1 MKVFS
6 RGGRKSG
13 TITLA
18 AVSAMT
24 FYPVM
29 SGFVPLATLHSIPSA
44 VAAPASANN
53 SGKLAL
59 PVVLY
64 LVAVMLPIGFN
75 LGPIYLNLVRLV
87 LLMAVVPLTLRLFAG
102 SYGRLLVPDFCF
114 FLFIAWMTITTTIN
128 DPDRVLENVGSTS
141 IEFIGGY
148 VLGRAYIR
156 TAADFIR
163 LSRALVMM
171 IILTTPIA
179 LYELYT
185 NVPPLLTLLQ
195 RLPGIRTEWI
205 VQSDDEMRM
214 GLYRVQAMF
223 PHPIH
228 YGMFC
233 SSGFALCFIGL
244 KGVYSNTRRYLAL
257 AVITFCT
264 FTSLSSGA
272 LLPIFMQTGLIAWA
286 LLFRKTEKRWL
297 ILALLC
303 ALGYVALLFL
313 SNRPPIIVVMSYA
326 TFSAWNAYWRALIFE
341 YGIQNVWAN
350 PWFGIGLTA
359 DWVRPVWMG
368 PSSVDNFWL
377 VVAMR
382 YGLPGIALLGLGYLQ
397 PLWSIGFRR
406 FDPAKAIWPLRRAWL
421 MVFMGLTFSL
431 SSVHVWSTLYSFVFF
446 LFGAGMWFLTS
457 PTETPGAGPDV
468 PPDVAPDTGPT
479 KPMSRYS
486 RFPAKSRVPAAGAV
500 PVPVASRSRST

>member
-1 MKVFS
+1 M
-6 RGGRKSG
+6 
-13 TITLA
+13 
-18 AVSAMT
+18 
-24 FYPVM
+24 
-29 SGFVPLATLHSIPSA
+29 
-44 VAAPASANN
+44 VAIERNASAARPAGLAP
-53 SGKLAL
+53 SQSTPSQSTPTPTSAQSRLAL

-87 LLMAVVPLTLRLFAG
+87 LLFSVVPLTLQLVAG
-102 SYGRLLVPDFCF
+102 RYGRILVPDICF
-114 FLFIAWMTITTTIN
+114 FLFIVWMAITTSIN

-148 VLGRAYIR
+148 VLGRACIR
-156 TAADFIR
+156 SPADFIR
-163 LSRALVMM
+163 LTRALVLM
-171 IILTTPIA
+171 IILTVPIA
-179 LYELYT
+179 VYELIT
-185 NVPPLLTLLQ
+185 NVPLMLYVLD
-195 RLPGIRTEWI
+195 RIPGIRTEFI
-205 VQSDDEMRM
+205 VDSADEMRM

-244 KGVYSNTRRYLAL
+244 KGVYSTTKRYLAL
-257 AVITFCT
+257 AIITFCT

-286 LLFRKTEKRWL
+286 LVFRKTEKRWL
-297 ILALLC
+297 ILGLLC
-303 ALGYVALLFL
+303 AAGYVALEFL
-313 SNRPPIIVVMSYA
+313 SNRPPIIVIMSYA

-341 YGIQNVWAN
+341 FGMQNVWAH

-359 DWVRPVWMG
+359 DWVRPRWMG

-382 YGLPGIALLGLGYLQ
+382 YGLPGIILLGAGYLQ
-397 PLWSIGFRR
+397 PLWAIGMRR
-406 FDPAKAIWPLRRAWL
+406 FDPAKNIWPLRRAWL
-421 MVFMGLTFSL
+421 IVFVGMTFSL
-431 SSVHVWSTLYSFVFF
+431 STVHVWSTLYSFVFF

-457 PTETPGAGPDV
+457 PPEQPGQGIAQGDPDPV
-468 PPDVAPDTGPT
+468 PQGRPAQ
-479 KPMSRYS
+479 RYS
-486 RFPAKSRVPAAGAV
+486 RFPV
-500 PVPVASRSRST
+500 RSRST